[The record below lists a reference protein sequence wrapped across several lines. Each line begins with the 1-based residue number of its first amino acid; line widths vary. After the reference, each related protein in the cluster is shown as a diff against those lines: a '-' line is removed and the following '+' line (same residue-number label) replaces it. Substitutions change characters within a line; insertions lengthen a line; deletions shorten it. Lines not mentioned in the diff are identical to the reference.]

1 MLQIA
6 SFLIKHQEIKKDGFL
21 NILKE

>member
-6 SFLIKHQEIKKDGFL
+6 SFYEDF
-21 NILKE
+21 